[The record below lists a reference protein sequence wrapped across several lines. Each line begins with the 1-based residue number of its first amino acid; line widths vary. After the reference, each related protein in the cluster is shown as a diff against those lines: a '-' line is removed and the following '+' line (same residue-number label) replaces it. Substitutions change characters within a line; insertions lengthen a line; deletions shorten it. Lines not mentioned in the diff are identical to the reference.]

1 MLAGGNPYDAIGPG
15 REYDWSPLFY
25 PLPSVVAVVPLAP
38 FSEITA
44 LTLFALVS
52 GLALAWALSAHGYP
66 SLLLLLT
73 PSVTAAFVTVQW
85 APLLAGA
92 FAFSPL
98 STLLVAKPTIGAAV
112 FAAKPT
118 KWGLLGGLALVT
130 VAFLAQPEWVN
141 DWLTALHQ
149 GASLV
154 EGRAI
159 PYVPPVSLPAGV
171 ILLASLARWRRPEAR
186 LLVTLACVPQV
197 QLPYDAVL
205 LLLIPRGWG
214 QCAAMLF
221 CASLVPMMTNA
232 LAPTDILTSHASY
245 TWASGR
251 VILALMYLP
260 ALAMVL
266 RRPNEGPA
274 PMWLERRL
282 AAWPEWLRGTP
293 VSHVSS

>member
-1 MLAGGNPYDAIGPG
+1 
-15 REYDWSPLFY
+15 
-25 PLPSVVAVVPLAP
+25 LPSVLAVVPLAP

-44 LTLFALVS
+44 LTVFALMS
-52 GLALAWALSAHGYP
+52 GLALAWSLSAHGYP

-73 PSVTAAFVTVQW
+73 PSVTAACVAVQW

-92 FAFSPL
+92 FAFAPL
-98 STLLVAKPTIGAAV
+98 SMLLVAKPTIGAAL

-118 KWGLLGGLALVT
+118 KWGFLGGLVLIAA
-130 VAFLAQPEWVN
+130 AFLVQPGWVN
-141 DWLTALHQ
+141 DWRTALHQ

-159 PYVPPVSLPAGV
+159 PYVPPVMLPAGV
-171 ILLASLARWRRPEAR
+171 LLLTPLARWRRPEAR

-214 QCAAMLF
+214 ECAVMMF
-221 CASLVPMMTNA
+221 CASLVPMVTNI
-232 LAPTDILTSHASY
+232 LAPTDIVTSHAGY

-266 RRPNEGPA
+266 RRPNEGTA
-274 PMWLERRL
+274 PVWLEHRV
-282 AAWPEWLRGTP
+282 AAWPAWLRGTP
-293 VSHVSS
+293 ASHVSV